1 MKSAGH
7 GIWIFV
13 CLRPLKVVS
22 ATFSL
27 VCFLSL
33 KESTWETRKN
43 VFLFHFKSSF
53 RSRENQILEFEIF
66 KFHDVIL
73 PEHRTRNKFYGITR
87 EVNSLLMEFDQF
99 MSYHKRKRFIR
110 KLYEN
115 CSLKTSPRP
124 FYACK
129 ELGIPLLE
137 NETFEASYSH

>member
-13 CLRPLKVVS
+13 CLRIFFKGCVRYIF
-22 ATFSL
+22 ASL
-27 VCFLSL
+27 F
-33 KESTWETRKN
+33 
-43 VFLFHFKSSF
+43 FKSKGEHLGNKEKCFFISLQKFFSF
-53 RSRENQILEFEIF
+53 ARKSNFRIWD
-66 KFHDVIL
+66 KHL
-73 PEHRTRNKFYGITR
+73 PKHRTRNKFYWITR